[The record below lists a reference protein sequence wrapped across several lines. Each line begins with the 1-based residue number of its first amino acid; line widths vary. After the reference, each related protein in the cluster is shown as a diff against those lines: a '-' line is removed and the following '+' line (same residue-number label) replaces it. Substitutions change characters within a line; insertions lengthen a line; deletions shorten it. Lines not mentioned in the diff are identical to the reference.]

1 MPKAVWGW
9 LFTRPPLRKIAP
21 LQSSFARLV
30 NSQARLSC
38 SECSKDIVMTFR
50 LESTILP
57 FLVRIGWLRTA
68 ARLPGNL
75 YVVVGVGLH
84 ESEMLS
90 LGLAGRSWHNLLGA
104 IRN

>member
-1 MPKAVWGW
+1 MLEGHSHDV
-9 LFTRPPLRKIAP
+9 
-21 LQSSFARLV
+21 SFGV
-30 NSQARLSC
+30 
-38 SECSKDIVMTFR
+38 DY
-50 LESTILP
+50 LP